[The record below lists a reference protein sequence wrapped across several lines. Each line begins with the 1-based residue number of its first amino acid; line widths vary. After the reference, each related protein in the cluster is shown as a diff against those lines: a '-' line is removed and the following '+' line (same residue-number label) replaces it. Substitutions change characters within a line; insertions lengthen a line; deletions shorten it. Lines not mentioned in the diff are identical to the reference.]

1 MSLGSSSIA
10 RGGSF
15 DNNPGQSYI
24 TCHQGET
31 PDVCRVIDTISYCLE
46 RSRSMLDTK
55 DTGDEIARR
64 QDALRTLLDA
74 ALPREVL
81 PEPGESAL
89 HYGHFLAYVAM
100 GLHRGLYPLADAR
113 QIDRRW

>member
-1 MSLGSSSIA
+1 
-10 RGGSF
+10 
-15 DNNPGQSYI
+15 
-24 TCHQGET
+24 
-31 PDVCRVIDTISYCLE
+31 
-46 RSRSMLDTK
+46 MLDTK

-113 QIDRRW
+113 QIDRRWVERLSSRHHWRSRSRAWDDALQRKELREMFLRAVDAITREERQAA

>member
-1 MSLGSSSIA
+1 MPDNTEDAKDAIA
-10 RGGSF
+10 R
-15 DNNPGQSYI
+15 Q
-24 TCHQGET
+24 
-31 PDVCRVIDTISYCLE
+31 
-46 RSRSMLDTK
+46 
-55 DTGDEIARR
+55 

-89 HYGHFLAYVAM
+89 HYSHFLGYLAM

-113 QIDRRW
+113 HIDRRWVERLSSRHHWRSRSRAWDAALQRRELREILLQAIKEAA